1 VGVTRNL
8 EDYVLPWVRS
18 ADAYSARH
26 MDFAWA
32 HPDILRMMSN
42 ENPWPPSEAVMDATM
57 EAARNGNLYPGS
69 GEELRR
75 MLAEKEGIGLGPENV
90 VLGNGSTDVIDFV
103 IRTFVAAGEE
113 VLLPVPTFSMYEAR
127 VRICGGVPVVI
138 PMPTDQEPNADIL
151 IERVTERTKLA
162 FICSPN
168 NPLGVQFPE
177 TELRRFLEL
186 GLPTFIDEAYYE
198 LEDQPRSL
206 SSLIPSY
213 ANAMVSR
220 TFSKAYG
227 MAGFRLGYLLADASL
242 SSFFNRVRIPWNVSL
257 LTLAAA
263 KAAIDDDVSARA
275 KREAILVGRRFLEEQ
290 INAIPGLRAFRSE
303 GNFVL
308 IDAASIGKASETI
321 RDELLARGVFIRP
334 MSPHHMPKGF
344 IRVTVGAP
352 EDNRRF
358 IEILRAYVNE
368 IAGAAPSAGQA

>member
-1 VGVTRNL
+1 VGVMRIL

-18 ADAYSARH
+18 ADAYSAKH

-42 ENPWPPSEAVMDATM
+42 ENPWPPSEAVMDAAM
-57 EAARNGNLYPGS
+57 QAARKGNLYPGS
-69 GEELRR
+69 GEDLRR
-75 MLAEKEGIGLGPENV
+75 MLAEREGIGLGPENV

-127 VRICGGVPVVI
+127 VRIGGGVPVVL
-138 PMPTDQEPNADIL
+138 PMPPGQDPSADIL
-151 IERVTERTKLA
+151 IEKVSEKTKLA

-177 TELRRFLEL
+177 SELRRFLEL
-186 GLPTFIDEAYYE
+186 GLPTFIDEAYYD
-198 LEDQPRSL
+198 LEEQPRSL
-206 SSLIPSY
+206 SPLILTFR
-213 ANAMVSR
+213 NAMISR
-220 TFSKAYG
+220 TFSKAFG
-227 MAGFRLGYLLADASL
+227 LAGFRLGYILADAAL

-263 KAAIDDDVSARA
+263 KAAIDDDASAQA
-275 KREAILVGRRFLEEQ
+275 KREAILVGRQFLEGQ

-308 IDAASIGKASETI
+308 IDAGSIGKTSETI

-334 MSPHHMPKGF
+334 MSPHHMPQGF
-344 IRVTVGAP
+344 IRVTVGTP
-352 EDNRRF
+352 DENRRF
-358 IEILRAYVNE
+358 IAILRAYVLE
-368 IAGAAPSAGQA
+368 VAGATSPARQP

>member
-1 VGVTRNL
+1 MRIL

-18 ADAYSARH
+18 ADAYSAKH
-26 MDFAWA
+26 MDYAWA

-42 ENPWPPSEAVMDATM
+42 ENPWPPSEAVMDAAL
-57 EAARNGNLYPGS
+57 EAARRGNLYPGS
-69 GEELRR
+69 GEDLRR
-75 MLAEKEGIGLGPENV
+75 MLAEREGIGLGPENV

-127 VRICGGVPVVI
+127 VRIGGGVPVVL
-138 PMPTDQEPNADIL
+138 PMPPDQDPKADAL
-151 IERVTERTKLA
+151 IERVTEKTKLA

-177 TELRRFLEL
+177 SELRRFLEL
-186 GLPTFIDEAYYE
+186 GLPTFIDEAYYD
-198 LEDQPRSL
+198 LEEQPRSM
-206 SSLIPSY
+206 SPLILTFR
-213 ANAMVSR
+213 NAMISR

-227 MAGFRLGYLLADASL
+227 MAGFRLGYILADATL

-263 KAAIDDDVSARA
+263 KAAIDDDASARA
-275 KREAILVGRRFLEEQ
+275 KREAILVGRQFLEEQ
-290 INAIPGLRAFRSE
+290 INTIPGLRAFRSE

-308 IDAASIGKASETI
+308 IDAGSIGKASETI

-334 MSPHHMPKGF
+334 MSPHHMPQGF
-344 IRVTVGAP
+344 IRVTVGTP

-358 IEILRAYVNE
+358 IEILRAYVGE
-368 IAGAAPSAGQA
+368 VARAAPPARQP